1 MSILKISE
9 KEWQVLEIAITDKIY
24 SLNSIIDRIDIKK
37 NKYWVDQVS
46 ILENIIDKLKNN
58 KNG

>member
-58 KNG
+58 KAG